1 LSRFPRHN
9 APKMASIVLLRESMT
24 LREEFHRFIDE
35 LEDDVAKP
43 GLHAGIEKLQ
53 DDLIPAALDRMRSLR
68 AQRSGT
74 T

>member
-1 LSRFPRHN
+1 
-9 APKMASIVLLRESMT
+9 MT

>member
-1 LSRFPRHN
+1 M
-9 APKMASIVLLRESMT
+9 APIVLLREPVT
-24 LREEFHRFIDE
+24 VREDFHRFIDE

-43 GLHAGIEKLQ
+43 GLHAAIEKLH
-53 DDLIPAALDRMRSLR
+53 DDLIPAALDRMRALR